1 MKKVIMALA
10 IASMSIFAVS
20 CGNNNA
26 KKAAEATE
34 AAAEEC
40 VEECKDCADTTCEK
54 CAECC
59 DSLKAAAEQVA
70 E

>member
-10 IASMSIFAVS
+10 IASMAIFAVS

-34 AAAEEC
+34 AAAEEV
-40 VEECKDCADTTCEK
+40 VEECTE
-54 CAECC
+54 CAEECAEACC

>member
-1 MKKVIMALA
+1 MALA
-10 IASMSIFAVS
+10 IASMAIFAVS

-34 AAAEEC
+34 AAAEEV
-40 VEECKDCADTTCEK
+40 VEECTE
-54 CAECC
+54 CAEECAEACC